1 MHLFRK
7 LHFSMNKSFETYQ
20 TIDEVV
26 HSRLWRSPE
35 PSARALCP
43 RLVPAPWASRLV
55 PAPCACALC
64 LRLEPGLNGSAGDC
78 LIGSC
83 FNGPWFC
90 PGLNNKYATGAVTS
104 RRSVVNMLKDLKW
117 IDGRDGRGQSTTSL
131 ISRKKKTHSIG
142 SGVVSNRLTLLNARD
157 GCKRLPA
164 SSCWHSPST
173 YDDSKATAYTRFLP
187 SVPPEDAG
195 LVSLSNGAASTR
207 LTSSGFTIRITMRQR
222 STTALN
228 WASLNMSR

>member
-1 MHLFRK
+1 MFDILPHRRTIAGTYSTTGFMWCPYMHLFRK

-131 ISRKKKTHSIG
+131 ISRKKKHIQLA
-142 SGVVSNRLTLLNARD
+142 VA
-157 GCKRLPA
+157 
-164 SSCWHSPST
+164 
-173 YDDSKATAYTRFLP
+173 
-187 SVPPEDAG
+187 
-195 LVSLSNGAASTR
+195 LSQ
-207 LTSSGFTIRITMRQR
+207 ID
-222 STTALN
+222 
-228 WASLNMSR
+228 